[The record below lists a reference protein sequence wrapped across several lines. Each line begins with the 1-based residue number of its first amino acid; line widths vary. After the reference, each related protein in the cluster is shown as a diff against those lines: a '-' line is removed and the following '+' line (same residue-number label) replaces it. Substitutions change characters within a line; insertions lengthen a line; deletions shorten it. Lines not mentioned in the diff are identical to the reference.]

1 MDNENAIADQESYNE
16 NNKNRADTITTICL
30 SYSDYESK
38 PTTIE
43 EDKIIPSVKN
53 SEKRS
58 LSEHQ
63 ILEEIEE
70 KTFKLSNSNYHSI
83 NGLVSSTSS
92 IQKIK
97 NTHAIIIFNQNLFLQ
112 SHHEKGYGVVLD
124 ESNGSTEYLI

>member
-1 MDNENAIADQESYNE
+1 MASMDNGNAIVDQESCNE
-16 NNKNRADTITTICL
+16 NNKTRADTITTICL

-43 EDKIIPSVKN
+43 EDKIKASVKN

-97 NTHAIIIFNQNLFLQ
+97 NTHAIIIFTSIF
-112 SHHEKGYGVVLD
+112 S
-124 ESNGSTEYLI
+124 EY